1 MWTNL
6 RDSPKIQE
14 KNLPHQDHQLAYTSA
29 LEMRNSNK
37 QRKLNL
43 IDLVMRKGL
52 CSKNK
57 ALLQKHQL
65 VYKEMKMIHINQG
78 SQDV

>member
-6 RDSPKIQE
+6 WDSPKIQE
-14 KNLPHQDHQLAYTSA
+14 KNLPHQDHQLSYTSA

-37 QRKLNL
+37 QHKLIL
-43 IDLVMRKGL
+43 IDLEMRKGL
-52 CSKNK
+52 CSKK
-57 ALLQKHQL
+57 KTFLPEHQL
-65 VYKEMKMIHINQG
+65 VYKEMKMIHINQR